1 MLMAAAI
8 VLEGITD
15 VNEPIKRQIIRGQSL
30 KQLSMVF

>member
-15 VNEPIKRQIIRGQSL
+15 VNEPIKRQIIRGQ
-30 KQLSMVF
+30 KVLSS